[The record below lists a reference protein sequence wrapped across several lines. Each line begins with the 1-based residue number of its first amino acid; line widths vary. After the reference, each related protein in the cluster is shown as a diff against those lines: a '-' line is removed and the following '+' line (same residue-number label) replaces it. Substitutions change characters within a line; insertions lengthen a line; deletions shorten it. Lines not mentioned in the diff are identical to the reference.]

1 MQKNRV
7 ANYISNPLPTI
18 QEALVVQRSQ
28 RTLSRFLSSLA
39 FALSQAFFP
48 FDNAKVST
56 LFEPSMGTSSPCPN
70 PCPTSKVSSHLLS
83 QLPLKSGKST
93 RKTRHY
99 YPPSTFLIGI
109 QILIV
114 NPIRELTLCTLTYI

>member
-48 FDNAKVST
+48 FDDAKVRRFS
-56 LFEPSMGTSSPCPN
+56 EP
-70 PCPTSKVSSHLLS
+70 
-83 QLPLKSGKST
+83 
-93 RKTRHY
+93 
-99 YPPSTFLIGI
+99 
-109 QILIV
+109 
-114 NPIRELTLCTLTYI
+114 